1 MRKLI
6 LHIPHSSTNI
16 PFYDGFVNDM
26 DKIDREIVKLT
37 DWFTDDL
44 FSNEI
49 DDAIIAPFSRIFC
62 DVERFADD
70 KLEVMSKFGM
80 GVLYEKFDD
89 EETLRE
95 VTPELRKRILKDFY
109 WKHHETLSELV
120 KTRLESNNS
129 CLIVD
134 CHSFPEKALN
144 RSLNKTT
151 FRPDFN
157 IGTDSYHTPKKLI
170 ELSKRYFEELGYSLG
185 IDEPYSG
192 TMVPMEYYKK
202 DDRVQ
207 SIMLEVNRK
216 LYLDVDKKSDG
227 YEKTK
232 AVVQGYL
239 KLLKKTTKL
248 YTLEE
253 ALKSKPKNLEWI
265 TSYRKDFRFKDVRFK
280 FYIEDDMFINFE
292 FISEWIDLISDL
304 EEFNRF
310 EINRIPLI
318 VGDQFELLP
327 SVITEIKELKTPIIA
342 VLRQQLWDS
351 KIKGLSICSVNL
363 KKKPITSYLSR
374 KELVKF
380 K

>member
-95 VTPELRKRILKDFY
+95 VTPELRKRVLKDFY

>member
-49 DDAIIAPFSRIFC
+49 DDAIITPFSRIFC

-70 KLEVMSKFGM
+70 KIEIMSKFGM

-89 EETLRE
+89 EKTLRE

-109 WKHHETLSELV
+109 WKHHESLSELV
-120 KTRLESNNS
+120 KTRLEFNDN

-157 IGTDSYHTPKKLI
+157 IGTDEFHTPKKLI

-216 LYLDVDKKSDG
+216 LYLDVDKKSEG

-239 KLLKKTTKL
+239 NLLKKTTKL

-265 TSYRKDFRFKDVRFK
+265 SSYRKDHRFKDVRFK
-280 FYIEDDMFINFE
+280 FYIEDDMSINFE
-292 FISEWIDLISDL
+292 FISEWIDLVSDL

>member
-49 DDAIIAPFSRIFC
+49 DDAIITPFSRIFC
-62 DVERFADD
+62 DVERFTDD
-70 KLEVMSKFGM
+70 KLEIMSKFGM

-89 EETLRE
+89 EKALRD

-120 KTRLESNNS
+120 KTRLEHNNN

-157 IGTDSYHTPKKLI
+157 IGTDEYHTPK
-170 ELSKRYFEELGYSLG
+170 ELVEYAVKFFEDLGYSVLV
-185 IDEPYSG
+185 DKPYSG
-192 TMVPMEYYKK
+192 SMVPQEYYKK
-202 DDRVQ
+202 DKRVK

-216 LYLDVDKKSDG
+216 LYLDVDKKSEG
-227 YEKTK
+227 YEN
-232 AVVQGYL
+232 
-239 KLLKKTTKL
+239 TKL
-248 YTLEE
+248 TIQSFLNHVR
-253 ALKSKPKNLEWI
+253 NLLQ
-265 TSYRKDFRFKDVRFK
+265 
-280 FYIEDDMFINFE
+280 IE
-292 FISEWIDLISDL
+292 
-304 EEFNRF
+304 
-310 EINRIPLI
+310 
-318 VGDQFELLP
+318 
-327 SVITEIKELKTPIIA
+327 
-342 VLRQQLWDS
+342 
-351 KIKGLSICSVNL
+351 
-363 KKKPITSYLSR
+363 
-374 KELVKF
+374 
-380 K
+380 

>member
-89 EETLRE
+89 EKTLRE
-95 VTPELRKRILKDFY
+95 VTPELRKRVLKDFY

-216 LYLDVDKKSDG
+216 LYLSGTEKSDG
-227 YEKTK
+227 YEKIK
-232 AVVQGYL
+232 EVVQGYL
-239 KLLKKTTKL
+239 KLLK
-248 YTLEE
+248 
-253 ALKSKPKNLEWI
+253 
-265 TSYRKDFRFKDVRFK
+265 
-280 FYIEDDMFINFE
+280 
-292 FISEWIDLISDL
+292 
-304 EEFNRF
+304 
-310 EINRIPLI
+310 
-318 VGDQFELLP
+318 
-327 SVITEIKELKTPIIA
+327 
-342 VLRQQLWDS
+342 
-351 KIKGLSICSVNL
+351 
-363 KKKPITSYLSR
+363 
-374 KELVKF
+374 
-380 K
+380 

>member
-1 MRKLI
+1 
-6 LHIPHSSTNI
+6 
-16 PFYDGFVNDM
+16 M

-89 EETLRE
+89 EKTLRE
-95 VTPELRKRILKDFY
+95 VTPELRKRVLKDFY

-216 LYLDVDKKSDG
+216 LYLSGTEKSDG
-227 YEKTK
+227 YEKIK
-232 AVVQGYL
+232 EVVQGYL
-239 KLLKKTTKL
+239 KLLK
-248 YTLEE
+248 
-253 ALKSKPKNLEWI
+253 
-265 TSYRKDFRFKDVRFK
+265 
-280 FYIEDDMFINFE
+280 
-292 FISEWIDLISDL
+292 
-304 EEFNRF
+304 
-310 EINRIPLI
+310 
-318 VGDQFELLP
+318 
-327 SVITEIKELKTPIIA
+327 
-342 VLRQQLWDS
+342 
-351 KIKGLSICSVNL
+351 
-363 KKKPITSYLSR
+363 
-374 KELVKF
+374 
-380 K
+380 

>member
-157 IGTDSYHTPKKLI
+157 IGTDAFHTPKELI
-170 ELSKRYFEELGYSLG
+170 KLSKTFF
-185 IDEPYSG
+185 
-192 TMVPMEYYKK
+192 
-202 DDRVQ
+202 Q
-207 SIMLEVNRK
+207 Q
-216 LYLDVDKKSDG
+216 YLLFFS
-227 YEKTK
+227 
-232 AVVQGYL
+232 
-239 KLLKKTTKL
+239 
-248 YTLEE
+248 
-253 ALKSKPKNLEWI
+253 
-265 TSYRKDFRFKDVRFK
+265 
-280 FYIEDDMFINFE
+280 MFI
-292 FISEWIDLISDL
+292 
-304 EEFNRF
+304 
-310 EINRIPLI
+310 
-318 VGDQFELLP
+318 
-327 SVITEIKELKTPIIA
+327 KE
-342 VLRQQLWDS
+342 
-351 KIKGLSICSVNL
+351 
-363 KKKPITSYLSR
+363 
-374 KELVKF
+374 
-380 K
+380 